1 MSRINEKEGTAFD
14 YFNDL
19 RFFENDED
27 RIWYMNSLNKEEK
40 AKLHGTYEAFYRT
53 VWETYEHDVDA
64 IERFF
69 VKTIKRCNSQAILE
83 DFYKWKKESY
93 FVILSKNTRF
103 LFKVQNYLPSN
114 MYILMEKNSKSVFGK
129 NQKCL

>member
-83 DFYKWKKESY
+83 DFYKWKKESKTGRTFRDGFPPMVSY
-93 FVILSKNTRF
+93 GYMIRNPF
-103 LFKVQNYLPSN
+103 P
-114 MYILMEKNSKSVFGK
+114 
-129 NQKCL
+129 